1 MIALVIILIRAGL
14 EMDPA
19 ALKRLSGMVIR
30 LTIVPALVEAT
41 SMAVTSHFLL
51 GLPWIWSILLG

>member
-14 EMDPA
+14 GLDPT

-30 LTIVPALVEAT
+30 LAIIPSVVEAS
-41 SMAVTSHFLL
+41 SMAVMSHCLL
-51 GLPWIWSILLG
+51 GLPWIWCILLG

>member
-14 EMDPA
+14 GLDPK

-30 LTIVPALVEAT
+30 LAIFPSLVEAT
-41 SMAVTSHFLL
+41 SMAVMSHFLL
-51 GLPWIWSILLG
+51 RLPWIWSILLG